1 MELIETL
8 KHDVFG
14 RVELVRGPEGLLVR
28 RVARAGLLDPRAI
41 LARALLARE
50 RCALQALRGLP
61 GVPQLSVADQGA
73 AHELLRTHLAGAPLH
88 RATQLPLDYFEHLDE
103 LVQALH
109 ARGVCHND
117 LHKEPNILVGEDG
130 RPALVDFQLSSVH
143 TRHDRSFRVR
153 VGEDLRHAEKHRARY
168 VSLGGAPQGVRAAG
182 AGVGRQRSPLAKWWR
197 RLGKPVWDF
206 VRGSLLRTREKEGG
220 RPSHGPWPAWT
231 PPLGQVRA
239 SQRQSQRQSSQSG
252 SSQSTSSR

>member
-50 RCALQALRGLP
+50 RRALQALRGLP

-168 VSLGGAPQGVRAAG
+168 VSLGGAPQGVRTAG

-239 SQRQSQRQSSQSG
+239 SQRQSQRQSSQS
-252 SSQSTSSR
+252 TSSR

>member
-50 RCALQALRGLP
+50 RRALQALRGMP
-61 GVPQLSVADQGA
+61 GVPQLSVADRGL

-88 RATQLPLDYFEHLDE
+88 RATQLPLDYFEHLDV

-143 TRHDRSFRVR
+143 TRQDRSFRVR
-153 VGEDLRHAEKHRARY
+153 VSEDLRHAEKHRARY
-168 VSLGGAPQGVRAAG
+168 VSLGGAPQEVRTAG
-182 AGVGRQRSPLAKWWR
+182 AGVGRQRSALAKWWR

-239 SQRQSQRQSSQSG
+239 SQGQSQRQSSQS
-252 SSQSTSSR
+252 TSSR

>member
-50 RCALQALRGLP
+50 RRALQALRGLP

-239 SQRQSQRQSSQSG
+239 SQRQSQRQSSQS
-252 SSQSTSSR
+252 TSSR

>member
-50 RCALQALRGLP
+50 RRALQALRGLP

-239 SQRQSQRQSSQSG
+239 SQRQSQVQFQG
-252 SSQSTSSR
+252 QSSQSTSSR

>member
-8 KHDVFG
+8 KQDVFG

-28 RVARAGLLDPRAI
+28 RVARPGVLDPRGI

-50 RCALQALRGLP
+50 RRALQALRGLR
-61 GVPQLSVADQGA
+61 GVPQLSVADRGL

-88 RATQLPLDYFEHLDE
+88 RATHLPLDYFEHLDE

-130 RPALVDFQLSSVH
+130 WPALVDFQLSSVH
-143 TRHDRSFRVR
+143 ARQGRSFRVR

-168 VSLGGAPQGVRAAG
+168 VSLGGAPHGVQAAG
-182 AGVGRQRSPLAKWWR
+182 AGIGRQRSPLAKWWR

-231 PPLGQVRA
+231 PPLGTSTA
-239 SQRQSQRQSSQSG
+239 AT
-252 SSQSTSSR
+252 QSTSSR

>member
-50 RCALQALRGLP
+50 RRALQALRGLP

-231 PPLGQVRA
+231 PPLGQ
-239 SQRQSQRQSSQSG
+239 RQSQRQSSQSG

>member
-50 RCALQALRGLP
+50 RRALQALRGLP

-239 SQRQSQRQSSQSG
+239 SQRQSQ
-252 SSQSTSSR
+252 STSSR

>member
-50 RCALQALRGLP
+50 RRALQALRGLP

-239 SQRQSQRQSSQSG
+239 SQRQSQVQFQRQ

>member
-50 RCALQALRGLP
+50 RRALQALRGLP

-231 PPLGQVRA
+231 PPLGQDRA
-239 SQRQSQRQSSQSG
+239 CASD
-252 SSQSTSSR
+252 QSTSSR

>member
-50 RCALQALRGLP
+50 RRALQALRGLP

-220 RPSHGPWPAWT
+220 RPSHGPCPAWT

-239 SQRQSQRQSSQSG
+239 SQRQSQRQSSQS
-252 SSQSTSSR
+252 TSSR

>member
-50 RCALQALRGLP
+50 RRALQALRGMP

-168 VSLGGAPQGVRAAG
+168 VSFGGAPQGVRTAG

-239 SQRQSQRQSSQSG
+239 SQGQ

>member
-50 RCALQALRGLP
+50 RRALQALRGLP

-231 PPLGQVRA
+231 PPLGLVRA
-239 SQRQSQRQSSQSG
+239 SQRQSQRQSSQS
-252 SSQSTSSR
+252 TSSR

>member
-50 RCALQALRGLP
+50 RRALQALRGMP
-61 GVPQLSVADQGA
+61 GVPQLSVADRGL

-88 RATQLPLDYFEHLDE
+88 RATQLPLDYFEHLDV

-130 RPALVDFQLSSVH
+130 RPALADFQLSSVH
-143 TRHDRSFRVR
+143 TRQGRSFRVR
-153 VGEDLRHAEKHRARY
+153 VSEDLRHAEKHRARY
-168 VSLGGAPQGVRAAG
+168 VSLGGAPQEVRTAG
-182 AGVGRQRSPLAKWWR
+182 AGVGRQRSALAKWWR

-231 PPLGQVRA
+231 PPLGQVRV
-239 SQRQSQRQSSQSG
+239 SQRQSSQS
-252 SSQSTSSR
+252 TSSR

>member
-50 RCALQALRGLP
+50 RRALQALRGLP

-143 TRHDRSFRVR
+143 ARQDRSFRVR
-153 VGEDLRHAEKHRARY
+153 VNEDLRHAEKHRARY
-168 VSLGGAPQGVRAAG
+168 VSLGGAPQGVRTAG
-182 AGVGRQRSPLAKWWR
+182 AGVGRQRSALAKWWR

-231 PPLGQVRA
+231 PPLGQVRD
-239 SQRQSQRQSSQSG
+239 SQRQSSQSG